1 MMITIDQPT
10 RLHQL
15 TVTLSTEVF
24 SAFPLYVQSYDEAKS
39 VAKLE
44 TLIRKVFLRQ
54 YEQVNIEYC
63 SDYYPTSVDLTDDNP
78 ERRSFESDYRYFES
92 DYVSLR
98 HLIYNEDLW
107 LIPKDLD
114 VTPQT
119 ENMVIYSAP
128 FILQVGNTTCYASH
142 QEDKAAPY
150 PASKPLPL
158 GAWSF
163 EPDRLE
169 FVSHNLP
176 CLILRRNKGYLCGY
190 VGLPFNHKLVGLDYD
205 QISHYFR
212 EFHQSLPVELSY
224 AQSHCFGDIDH
235 FVSPLSKNAYYWVGF
250 CVNYMSDLIPAE
262 QGTDQQIL
270 PNQTYKDI
278 PYVFGKCQKLSELFF
293 KEA

>member
-1 MMITIDQPT
+1 MLITIDQPT
-10 RLHQL
+10 RLNTL
-15 TVTLSTEVF
+15 TVTLSKEVF
-24 SAFPLYVQSYDEAKS
+24 TGFPLYVQSYDEAKS

-44 TLIRKVFLRQ
+44 SLIRKVFLRQ
-54 YEQVNIEYC
+54 YQTVNIEYA
-63 SDYYPTSVDLTDDNP
+63 SDYYPTSVDLMDDNP
-78 ERRSFESDYRYFES
+78 ERRSSDGDYRYFES

-107 LIPKDLD
+107 LIPKDLEAIS
-114 VTPQT
+114 QA
-119 ENMVIYSAP
+119 ENMVIYSPP
-128 FILQVGNTTCYASH
+128 FNLQVGDTTCYASH

-158 GAWSF
+158 GPWSF

-176 CLILRRNKGYLCGY
+176 CLIIRRNKGYLCGY
-190 VGLPFNHKLVGLDYD
+190 VGLPYIHKLAGLDSD
-205 QISHYFR
+205 QISQYFR
-212 EFHQSLPVELSY
+212 EFHQPLPVELSY
-224 AQSHCFGDIDH
+224 AQNHCFGDIDH

-250 CVNYMSDLIPAE
+250 CFNYMLDLIPAE
-262 QGTDQQIL
+262 QGTDLQII

-278 PYVFGKCQKLSELFF
+278 PYVFDKCQKLSELFF